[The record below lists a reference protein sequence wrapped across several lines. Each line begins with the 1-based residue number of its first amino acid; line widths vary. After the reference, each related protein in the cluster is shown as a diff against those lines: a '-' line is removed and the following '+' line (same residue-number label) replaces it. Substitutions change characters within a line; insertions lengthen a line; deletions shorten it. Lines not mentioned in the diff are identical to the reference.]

1 MKKRDVV
8 QSKEAMK
15 GEARERAF
23 KYESTYHGCS
33 QCTMRALQEVLGLE
47 DELVF
52 KAASCLHGG
61 MPVERKVCG
70 ALNAGVM
77 VLGMKYGRASLD
89 EGMAGTL
96 KGMLQVQKLVKR
108 FEQEFGT
115 TACLEIT
122 EGQTVAV
129 DEEGLKYLIEH
140 PEVMEEMS
148 KELIKRCSQ
157 VVGKTAEIVVEIIN
171 EEG

>member
-15 GEARERAF
+15 EEARERAF

>member
-1 MKKRDVV
+1 MEKGDVV
-8 QSKEAMK
+8 QSKEAMRE
-15 GEARERAF
+15 EARSRGF

-33 QCTMRALQEVLGLE
+33 QCTMLALQEVLGLE

-61 MPVERKVCG
+61 MPVEGKVCG

-77 VLGMKYGRASLD
+77 VLGMKYGRASL
-89 EGMAGTL
+89 EERIAGTL
-96 KGMLQVQKLVKR
+96 KGMLQVLKLVKR

-122 EGQTVAV
+122 EGQTKVM
-129 DEEGLKYLIEH
+129 DEEVLKHLIAH
-140 PEVMEEMS
+140 PDEMEEMS

-157 VVGKTAEIVVEIIN
+157 VVSKTAAMVVDIIN
-171 EEG
+171 EED

>member
-1 MKKRDVV
+1 MEKGDVV
-8 QSKEAMK
+8 QSKEAMRE
-15 GEARERAF
+15 EARSRGF

-33 QCTMRALQEVLGLE
+33 QCTMLALQEVLGLE

-61 MPVERKVCG
+61 MPVEGKVCG

-77 VLGMKYGRASLD
+77 VLGMKYGRASL
-89 EGMAGTL
+89 EERIAGTL
-96 KGMLQVQKLVKR
+96 KGMLQVLKLVKR

-122 EGQTVAV
+122 EGQTRVM
-129 DEEGLKYLIEH
+129 DEEVLNSYARGSVKGNDTVGGFVGIVRSGGPTIRNCYSNRRFIE
-140 PEVMEEMS
+140 
-148 KELIKRCSQ
+148 
-157 VVGKTAEIVVEIIN
+157 
-171 EEG
+171 

>member
-1 MKKRDVV
+1 LSARRD
-8 QSKEAMK
+8 A
-15 GEARERAF
+15 
-23 KYESTYHGCS
+23 C
-33 QCTMRALQEVLGLE
+33 
-47 DELVF
+47 
-52 KAASCLHGG
+52 GG
-61 MPVERKVCG
+61 KVCG

-108 FEQEFGT
+108 FEQKFGT

-122 EGQTVAV
+122 EGQTVAM

>member
-1 MKKRDVV
+1 VKKRDVV

-15 GEARERAF
+15 EEARERAF

-61 MPVERKVCG
+61 MPVERKACG

-122 EGQTVAV
+122 GGQTVAM
-129 DEEGLKYLIEH
+129 DEEGLKYFIEH

-157 VVGKTAEIVVEIIN
+157 VAGKTAEIVVEIIN

>member
-15 GEARERAF
+15 EEARERAF

-122 EGQTVAV
+122 EGQTVAM

>member
-96 KGMLQVQKLVKR
+96 KGMLQVQKLVRR
-108 FEQEFGT
+108 FEQKFGT

-122 EGQTVAV
+122 EGQTVAM
-129 DEEGLKYLIEH
+129 DEEGLKYFIEH